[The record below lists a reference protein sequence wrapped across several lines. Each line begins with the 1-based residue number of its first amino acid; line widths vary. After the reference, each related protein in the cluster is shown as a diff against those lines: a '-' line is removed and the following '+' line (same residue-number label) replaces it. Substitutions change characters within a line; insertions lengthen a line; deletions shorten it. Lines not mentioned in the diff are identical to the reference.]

1 MKKSAA
7 SLATQ
12 LAWGLTLAVGMAS
25 VGVGCGGD
33 VQAGIDSANE
43 LMFRK
48 QYVDAE
54 RLYRKLLRR
63 IEDGGPEL
71 DEESDQQR
79 LMVLDRLG
87 KVHALYLHDYEAA
100 IRHYQQLVRLYPK
113 TDHALGALTMIADI
127 YHHKLGNVQA
137 AIDAYQRIAAEFP
150 DRPETRGALLK
161 IANAYFQL
169 KNYEQARTEADRLV
183 NAWPNTPE
191 AAQAR
196 FQTANS
202 FYLQGRYPEAIATFE
217 KLFETKPDP
226 ELEALVLFELG
237 NCFQELEEPERAL
250 AYYYAS
256 LADHSDPM
264 LVQRKIKRVRKRIS
278 NTKPAAS
285 ILLPAYLQD
294 RLAAVRGAGVS
305 VTTEAEKAAAESA
318 RQAARQKRQSLGV
331 GPEGQLGTHPPAGA
345 DPLPE
350 PMWDET
356 VAPAP
361 RAPQAPAP
369 TGEPKREKFK
379 PGPDLAA
386 PGVAPSDAADP
397 TEEP

>member
-1 MKKSAA
+1 MPKSAA
-7 SLATQ
+7 SPAARVAWKLA
-12 LAWGLTLAVGMAS
+12 LVLGMTAA
-25 VGVGCGGD
+25 GAGCGGD

-71 DEESDQQR
+71 DDEADQQR
-79 LMVLDRLG
+79 LVVLDRLG
-87 KVHALYLHDYEAA
+87 KVHALYLHDYDAA
-100 IRHYQQLVRLYPK
+100 IRHYQQLVRVYPK

-150 DRPETRGALLK
+150 QRPETRGALLK

-196 FQTANS
+196 FQSANS
-202 FYLQGRYPEAIATFE
+202 YYLQGRYPEAIATYE
-217 KLFETKPDP
+217 RLFETKPDP

-250 AYYYAS
+250 AYYYAA

-278 NTKPAAS
+278 NTKPAEA
-285 ILLPAYLQD
+285 ILLPPYLQD

-305 VTTEAEKAAAESA
+305 VTTEAERAAAEAA
-318 RQAARQKRQSLGV
+318 RQAARQRRPSV
-331 GPEGQLGTHPPAGA
+331 EAGA
-345 DPLPE
+345 GGQAGAPSRGIAGARAE
-350 PMWDET
+350 PMWDESA
-356 VAPAP
+356 APAP
-361 RAPQAPAP
+361 RVPGAPAP
-369 TGEPKREKFK
+369 AESAKREKFK

-386 PGVAPSDAADP
+386 PGGAPSDAADP